1 MTASRTPCP
10 TTYLQTALI
19 RSNYNLIERPTRS
32 CSPAVLYTGVMSAH
46 LTPQVGQNQEITQF
60 FHICL
65 QEKPSKNKKN
75 TRGTYTFASC
85 QSEGQS
91 INFDYLEMRN
101 FFPAVVETWCA
112 EHGAQRAH
120 QLYLKPVPNI
130 MTTLKKKRTW
140 KNSTQ
145 NKLLKMS
152 QPPSGASIRN
162 CLGFQCLD

>member
-1 MTASRTPCP
+1 MSSHMTASRTPCP

-65 QEKPSKNKKN
+65 QEKPSKNKKKP

-101 FFPAVVETWCA
+101 FFPAVVETRCA

-130 MTTLKKKRTW
+130 TTTLKKTHLEEFYSKQT
-140 KNSTQ
+140 
-145 NKLLKMS
+145 
-152 QPPSGASIRN
+152 P
-162 CLGFQCLD
+162 